1 MLVELSRLAKERKHF
16 AFESTLSGRTYLR
29 SLTRWRQKGYQ
40 IEIIFLRLRSVDIAL
55 QRIAARVRQ
64 GGHDV
69 PRGDVIRRFDR
80 SWNNVLTVYR
90 PIADAW
96 AVYENSGD
104 AARLLEIS
112 P

>member
-1 MLVELSRLAKERKHF
+1 LLTGWKE
-16 AFESTLSGRTYLR
+16 
-29 SLTRWRQKGYQ
+29 KGYR
-40 IEIIFLRLRSVDIAL
+40 IEMIFLRLRSVDIAL

-69 PRGDVIRRFDR
+69 PRGAVIRRFNR
-80 SWNNVLTVYR
+80 SWNNFLTVYR

-104 AARLLEIS
+104 VAQLLEIS